1 MADLVDQILT
11 DSNSVF
17 NEADREQLSKLP
29 EETLKRLVL
38 ATTSQVQP
46 TELEARKADLAD
58 CQNDIRELLTVEATL
73 RQDLATM
80 GYQSQSVVE
89 TSITNA
95 APLEITEQSVMDFV
109 KNSKTVTAMILREGL
124 AARDENRAKSIS
136 VIVANSTVYTEPE
149 LRQKFTSE
157 LVKLAA
163 FIQQTT
169 SHTDNVTVYNWD
181 GAGLADQSNPQ
192 LSGQRF
198 GEPLQLP
205 TTFQ

>member
-1 MADLVDQILT
+1 MADLVDQILA

-29 EETLKRLVL
+29 EETLKRLAL
-38 ATTSQVQP
+38 ATTAQAS
-46 TELEARKADLAD
+46 TSDLDARKADLID
-58 CQNDIRELLTVEATL
+58 CQNDIRELLNVEAAL

-89 TSITNA
+89 TPITNA
-95 APLEITEQSVMDFV
+95 APSEVSEQSVMDFV
-109 KNSKTVTAMILREGL
+109 KNSKSVTAMILREGL
-124 AARDENRAKSIS
+124 TARDENRAKSIS

-157 LVKLAA
+157 LVKLAS

-169 SHTDNVTVYNWD
+169 NHTDNVTVYNWD

-198 GEPLQLP
+198 SEPLQLP
-205 TTFQ
+205 STFQ